1 MKTTKANGNVFRDL
15 GFDKEEGANL
25 LIRSKLMIEVERY
38 IEREGITQ
46 AEAAKRL
53 GVKQPRI
60 SDLKRGKIELFAV
73 DTLIAMLS
81 RVGIDVDIR
90 IVKRKAA

>member
-1 MKTTKANGNVFRDL
+1 MKTTKGTGNVFHDL
-15 GFDKEEGANL
+15 GFGKEESANL
-25 LIRSKLMIEVERY
+25 LMRSKLMIEVEKY
-38 IEREGITQ
+38 IERKGITQ

-90 IVKRKAA
+90 ITNRRAA